1 MTRKSSDE
9 RQQEIVQAVL
19 DLIAVEGTQGLT
31 MGRIAAR
38 IGISAAALYR
48 HFRGKL
54 DIMHATVSSAFDRV
68 AEELLHEAERKGKAM
83 ERLHRVFL
91 AHLRFIDDHP
101 GVARI
106 LFSEE
111 VHFNAPELQRELS
124 TRIGRLLRFIGG
136 IIAAGVEN
144 GELSST
150 IDIDAAAALYLG
162 LIQTQLLLWSVG
174 GKQERLTSGAERLW
188 ELYRRALE

>member
-19 DLIAVEGTQGLT
+19 DLIAAEGTQGLT

-38 IGISAAALYR
+38 IGISEAALYR

-68 AEELLHEAERKGKAM
+68 AEELLREAGNDGGAM
-83 ERLHRVFL
+83 ERLHRVFM
-91 AHLRFIDDHP
+91 AHLRFIEDHP

-111 VHFNAPELQRELS
+111 VHFNAPELQRELNA
-124 TRIGRLLRFIGG
+124 RIGRLLRFIGG
-136 IIAAGVEN
+136 IIAAGVKN
-144 GELSST
+144 GELSSEV
-150 IDIDAAAALYLG
+150 DIDAAAALYLG
-162 LIQTQLLLWSVG
+162 LIQTQLILWSVG
-174 GKQERLTSGAERLW
+174 GKQGRLTSGAERLW
-188 ELYRRALE
+188 ELYRRAIG

>member
-19 DLIAVEGTQGLT
+19 DLIAAEGTQGLT

-38 IGISAAALYR
+38 IGISEAALYR

-54 DIMHATVSSAFDRV
+54 DIMHATISSAFDRV
-68 AEELLHEAERKGKAM
+68 AEELRREAGSEGRAT
-83 ERLHRVFL
+83 ERLHRVFI
-91 AHLRFIDDHP
+91 AHLRFIADHP

-106 LFSEE
+106 LFSDE
-111 VHFNAPELQRELS
+111 VHFNAPELQRELN
-124 TRIGRLLRFIGG
+124 TRVGRLLRFIGG
-136 IIAAGVEN
+136 IIAAGVESD
-144 GELSST
+144 ELSPE
-150 IDIDAAAALYLG
+150 IDVETAAALYLG

-174 GKQERLTSGAERLW
+174 GKRKQLTSGAERLW
-188 ELYRRALE
+188 ELYERALK